1 MINNLKKILIFFSP
15 IILIGCN
22 NYNYDEKTSSFSN
35 NTPWLYLFIIFL
47 IISFLPIIHH
57 YFLKYKLM
65 NFKFKFAKII
75 NSVEINN
82 LIKQYCNTKE
92 FKNSLFKSTL
102 ESFLWHNENF
112 KIESVYNIFQPI
124 KLDGSEDYNQAMV
137 LITVDFNSFDNI
149 TDDEIKQ
156 IFFYCVL
163 NYYFDILKNNQI
175 ELNKKN
181 ALWWEEVEKRDLN
194 LNSKSNYIQ
203 KNNKNAVHLF
213 EQSKY

>member
-1 MINNLKKILIFFSP
+1 MYYLFTIFF
-15 IILIGCN
+15 
-22 NYNYDEKTSSFSN
+22 
-35 NTPWLYLFIIFL
+35 
-47 IISFLPIIHH
+47 IISFLPILHH
-57 YFLKYKLM
+57 YFFKYKLM
-65 NFKFKFAKII
+65 SFKFKFSKII

-137 LITVDFNSFDNI
+137 LMIVDFNSFDNI